1 MENAHKAYSNG
12 GTPIP
17 GYEYLRWKTTD
28 LGLVN
33 NRQYTFTMTGT
44 LDYGDGGVNT
54 NKRNSFSFDFYVD
67 NEAPVLKSVSY
78 EKVYDKSQ
86 KKDRYYLTMVVYDN
100 HYVQSITPIAF
111 NSTSS
116 YSFLSDNP
124 IPVYGERGS
133 DATVRFEITD
143 YLDKLYADG
152 LVTSALAFSIDD
164 YALNSNIY
172 LCQLPGTKG
181 DFSFTK
187 DGTPDGE
194 TLNILTIYEDEV
206 VDLTR
211 YLATSDKT
219 VDEAKDYLKYLSWT
233 SSNEKVAQVKE
244 GEVRGMGTRTRNH
257 YRRRSGGTQA
267 GSDSH

>member
-1 MENAHKAYSNG
+1 M
-12 GTPIP
+12 
-17 GYEYLRWKTTD
+17 
-28 LGLVN
+28 
-33 NRQYTFTMTGT
+33 
-44 LDYGDGGVNT
+44 
-54 NKRNSFSFDFYVD
+54 
-67 NEAPVLKSVSY
+67 
-78 EKVYDKSQ
+78 
-86 KKDRYYLTMVVYDN
+86 
-100 HYVQSITPIAF
+100 
-111 NSTSS
+111 
-116 YSFLSDNP
+116 
-124 IPVYGERGS
+124 
-133 DATVRFEITD
+133 
-143 YLDKLYADG
+143 
-152 LVTSALAFSIDD
+152 TSALAFSIDD

-244 GEVRGMGTRTRNH
+244 GEVRGMAPGRATITVEEAVELKQAVILINVKARPNSENDTEASGVSEQSAGPGGGSYSLLSIADMAQKTDSASGATISSIRFDYFNTLFAYSVRPRRARSAIRAIALTFPLFPAEVLRCTPVKRFSSFIRSIPGTFPTSTRSLSPQTT
-257 YRRRSGGTQA
+257 RRA
-267 GSDSH
+267 